1 MAYLLPSV
9 RSASYENFFGV
20 PASSSQMEGC
30 YAWCRFISSN
40 LFLIIGDLEVI
51 VRNQIHRS
59 MSLYHSNNASEGTD
73 WLIDAAT
80 INHIFS
86 EYRKYRKPNL
96 SKIKQSA
103 EYLIKTNPFLDKKCN
118 SMVLDC
124 VIYFIKKNNRK
135 PTLDDIVASLNFG
148 FWVQC
153 LYSLT
158 LPVNSIN
165 LARVLNL
172 LFPYNTGSF
181 DLTFLKQQLDTMY
194 RVKNIRNRISHQ
206 DSILRTP
213 ESNYPHQEFIP
224 KNPNQLINSLSKL
237 LSLIENLVFCLDSI
251 QGTNL
256 KTAPYWNLLGVILDA
271 NTLESFKKSG
281 GCYTAFLLP
290 VLLNQF
296 NSTHNV
302 NYRIQI

>member
-20 PASSSQMEGC
+20 SAGSPQMEGC

-40 LFLIIGDLEVI
+40 FFLIIGDLEVI
-51 VRNQIHRS
+51 IRNQIHKA
-59 MSLYHSNNASEGTD
+59 MSLYHSNNMNEGTD
-73 WLIDAAT
+73 WLIDTAT
-80 INHIFS
+80 INHIFA
-86 EYRKYRKPNL
+86 EYKKYRKPDL
-96 SKIKQSA
+96 SKIKYSAQS
-103 EYLIKTNPFLDKKCN
+103 LIVTNPFLDKKCQ

-124 VIYFIKKNNRK
+124 VIDFVKKNKKK
-135 PTLDDIVASLNFG
+135 PSLDDIVAGMNFG

-158 LPVNSIN
+158 LPPNSIDLDKK
-165 LARVLNL
+165 LAL
-172 LFPYNTGSF
+172 LFPNNTGNF
-181 DLTFLKQQLDTMY
+181 DIVFLKQQLDTMY

-224 KNPNQLINSLSKL
+224 QKPSQLINSFKKL
-237 LSLIENLVFCLDSI
+237 LSLIEKLVLNLDSV
-251 QGTNL
+251 QCNNL
-256 KTAPYWNLLGVILDA
+256 KTAPYWTLLNIILDL

-296 NSTHNV
+296 NSIHNV

>member
-40 LFLIIGDLEVI
+40 FFLIIGDLEVV
-51 VRNQIHRS
+51 VRNQIHKA
-59 MSLYHSNNASEGTD
+59 MSLSHSNNRSEGTD
-73 WLIDAAT
+73 WLINTAT
-80 INHIFS
+80 ISHIFD
-86 EYRKYRKPNL
+86 EYKKYKKPDL
-96 SKIKQSA
+96 SKIKYSA
-103 EYLIKTNPFLDKKCN
+103 QKLIKTYPFLDKKCQ

-124 VIYFIKKNNRK
+124 VIDFVKKNK
-135 PTLDDIVASLNFG
+135 KEPSLDDIVAGLNFG

-158 LPVNSIN
+158 LQTNSIN
-165 LARVLNL
+165 LSAILTL
-172 LFPYNTGSF
+172 LFPNNTGNF
-181 DLTFLKQQLDTMY
+181 DITFLKQQLDTMY
-194 RVKNIRNRISHQ
+194 RIKNIRNRISHQ
-206 DSILRTP
+206 DSILHTP
-213 ESNYPHQEFIP
+213 ESNYPHKEFIP
-224 KNPNQLINSLSKL
+224 QKPSQLINSLRKL
-237 LSLIENLVFCLDSI
+237 LLLMENLVFHLDTAQYS
-251 QGTNL
+251 NL
-256 KTAPYWNLLGVILDA
+256 KTTPYWGLLAIILDV

-302 NYRIQI
+302 NYRIQV

>member
-51 VRNQIHRS
+51 VRNQIHQA
-59 MSLYHSNNASEGTD
+59 MSLYHSNNASNSED
-73 WLIDAAT
+73 WLIDTVT
-80 INHIFS
+80 INFIFS
-86 EYRKYRKPNL
+86 EYQKYRKPNL
-96 SKIKQSA
+96 SIIKKSA
-103 EYLIKTNPFLDKKCN
+103 QHLIKTNPFLDKKCN

-124 VIYFIKKNNRK
+124 VIDFIKKNNRK
-135 PTLDDIVASLNFG
+135 PNLDDIVAGLNFG

-153 LYSLT
+153 LYSLS
-158 LPVNSIN
+158 LPSNSTDLTKI
-165 LARVLNL
+165 LGL
-172 LFPYNTGSF
+172 LFPYNTGNF
-181 DLTFLKQQLDTMY
+181 DLIFLKKQLDTMY

-224 KNPNQLINSLSKL
+224 KNSNQLINSLSKL
-237 LSLIENLVFCLDSI
+237 LLLIENLVFSLDST
-251 QGTNL
+251 QSNNL
-256 KTAPYWNLLGVILDA
+256 KTAPYWSLLAIILDT
-271 NTLESFKKSG
+271 NTLESFKQSG
-281 GCYTAFLLP
+281 GCHTAFLIP

-302 NYRIQI
+302 DYRIKI